1 MATRSYWLV
10 NSNRSRVKRFIENT
24 NNKDQFF
31 KYMFIDSGKV
41 TSTWGKEP
49 PVMTTREELKK
60 DAAREEW
67 KKLIAQGW
75 RRTEEVWTK
84 KRELGLLITNGLS
97 NNIQLLTNNVA
108 NNKCFTLCKLFKP
121 KSKSINLAFL
131 IANLL

>member
-1 MATRSYWLV
+1 MVTRSYWLV

-41 TSTWGKEP
+41 EKNRGS
-49 PVMTTREELKK
+49 L
-60 DAAREEW
+60 D
-67 KKLIAQGW
+67 
-75 RRTEEVWTK
+75 K
-84 KRELGLLITNGLS
+84 KRELELLFITSEFNNTLLITNSGAGSKSFSL
-97 NNIQLLTNNVA
+97 
-108 NNKCFTLCKLFKP
+108 FKLFLP